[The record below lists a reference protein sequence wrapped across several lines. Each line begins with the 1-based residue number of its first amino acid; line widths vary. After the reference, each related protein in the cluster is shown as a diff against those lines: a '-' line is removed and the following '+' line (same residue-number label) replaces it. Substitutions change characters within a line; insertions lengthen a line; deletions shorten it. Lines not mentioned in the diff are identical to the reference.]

1 MIVLNESGSVGSSHF
16 NEMLE
21 FAKQLVLF
29 LAVDRQDVRVGMLTF
44 DSNVYMQFHLNRL
57 AICLVRLGLLACLCI
72 CASFARVSVRA
83 DRREFV

>member
-1 MIVLNESGSVGSSHF
+1 VCRELVDFVIVLDESGSVGSSHF

-57 AICLVRLGLLACLCI
+57 AI
-72 CASFARVSVRA
+72 
-83 DRREFV
+83 